1 MDWPFLTQGAGFAV
15 AVALTAACTNRD
27 LQLPEPA
34 IAAHA
39 SPSCDQ
45 ATPTPAYYF
54 PGAAFRWLSP
64 HIEGTTEK
72 PAQILEAMREPALSC
87 GVQPESYRLVWIP
100 ALSGW
105 MTDGGGYNGP
115 TAIRFNRAP
124 DAWRATA
131 VRLAGSI
138 NRQEIY
144 RHERVLTPEDGQEL
158 LREVDAF
165 GLWSK

>member
-54 PGAAFRWLSP
+54 PGAAFRWLSL

-105 MTDGGGYNGP
+105 MTDGG
-115 TAIRFNRAP
+115 
-124 DAWRATA
+124 ATTGQRQSGSTGHQTHG
-131 VRLAGSI
+131 VRPQCGWPARSI
-138 NRQEIY
+138 GKKS
-144 RHERVLTPEDGQEL
+144 TDTS
-158 LREVDAF
+158 AF
-165 GLWSK
+165 